1 MKKKNNNKVLVKK
14 PQGANNMKNSQAFTL
29 IELLVVVLIIGILAA
44 VALPQ
49 YKVAVAKARMT
60 QLVTLAN
67 AVKQAEERYYMANGQ
82 YTTDWSELDIEL
94 EGTVNNTY
102 LTNPAGWGLNLSSYT
117 EGATWE
123 SVTAWD
129 TRLAYNGAAA
139 SSHLYLV
146 FSFDNAHAH
155 AGARLC
161 FTPKTSELGITLCK
175 HASNNATQQSQSGQ
189 YWYKF

>member
-1 MKKKNNNKVLVKK
+1 MKNNR
-14 PQGANNMKNSQAFTL
+14 AFTL
-29 IELLVVVLIIGILAA
+29 IELLVVVLIIGILAS

-82 YTTDWSELDIEL
+82 YTANWSELDIDL
-94 EGTVNNTY
+94 EGTVNNTTI
-102 LTNPAGWGLNLSSYT
+102 TNAAGWGLNLNSYI
-117 EGATWE
+117 EGSNWE
-123 SVTAWD
+123 SVSAWD
-129 TRLAYNGAAA
+129 TRLAYDGAAA
-139 SSHLYLV
+139 SKHLYLT

-161 FTPKTSELGITLCK
+161 FTPQNSELGITLCK
-175 HASNNATQQSQSGQ
+175 HASNNAPRQSQTGQ